1 MPCQPA
7 GPGPCK
13 STEGQYRI
21 HSMNPF
27 RPRPVQ
33 PPAQPQ
39 EQFRSFSASALY
51 CPQCRQATPVRERL
65 LLVLPDGNLY
75 EYRCVHCGTSTGSK
89 TEKEP
94 NTSRILY

>member
-1 MPCQPA
+1 M
-7 GPGPCK
+7 
-13 STEGQYRI
+13 S
-21 HSMNPF
+21 PF
-27 RPRPVQ
+27 RYRRSGNW
-33 PPAQPQ
+33 PPIDPTSGPAQRAAQPQ
-39 EQFRSFSASALY
+39 EQFQSFRASSLY

-94 NTSRILY
+94 VNVRILF